1 MRFAIL
7 LLVGLSRL
15 AAADAAR
22 DSRWRQDLDTLA
34 TQLPALHPNLF
45 FQTPR
50 SVFDGAVIDL
60 RAAIPDLS
68 DAEVMVGLAH
78 IVALPGDGHT
88 SLSLTQ
94 GNSLF
99 HFLPLQFRWFEDGL
113 FVVAASQS
121 YARVLGSKVI
131 QIADRPVEEVYQAV
145 AGLVSHENDIWVRSV
160 SPNYLFI
167 TDVLHA
173 LKIAPS
179 VESVRLLLD
188 LNGTRLTLDVAS
200 IDLAS
205 FPTLAASPD
214 AATGFIPYYRQHGDQ
229 NYWFTYIESSRTLY
243 FAYNVCEE
251 QAGLPFAQFNNQ
263 LWATFDSKPVERFII
278 DLRNNTGG
286 NSAVLNPFLAS
297 RSARGNKVSA
307 VKPVVIIGRRTY
319 SSAILN
325 AIAIRQGGPVT
336 LVGEPSG
343 GSPNSYGEVQT
354 LTLPNSQLS
363 VSYSTRYLSFPG
375 YPAGSLL
382 PDVTVPI
389 YAADWYARHD
399 PFLAAVLSGAA
410 PGAGSAPQSG
420 TVAVVNS
427 AGFRGNAAVAPG
439 SLAAAFGDFSGVTDG
454 DAAAIPLA
462 KQLNGVQVLVNG
474 QAAPLIAVRAGQI
487 NFQVPS
493 SALPGNASV
502 HVQRNGT
509 DLAAGSAQVAV
520 AAPGLFVA
528 DALNLANPGAVLDED
543 SHLVTDASP
552 AHRGSMIQ
560 IYASGQGATDPPVD
574 DGAASGA
581 LPPAQ
586 SRLVPRVYFAGELA
600 EVLFSGLQPAFP
612 GLWQINVRV
621 PESAALSGQT
631 PVFVTIGSNV
641 SNPVTVAVN

>member
-1 MRFAIL
+1 
-7 LLVGLSRL
+7 
-15 AAADAAR
+15 
-22 DSRWRQDLDTLA
+22 
-34 TQLPALHPNLF
+34 
-45 FQTPR
+45 
-50 SVFDGAVIDL
+50 
-60 RAAIPDLS
+60 
-68 DAEVMVGLAH
+68 
-78 IVALPGDGHT
+78 
-88 SLSLTQ
+88 
-94 GNSLF
+94 
-99 HFLPLQFRWFEDGL
+99 
-113 FVVAASQS
+113 
-121 YARVLGSKVI
+121 
-131 QIADRPVEEVYQAV
+131 
-145 AGLVSHENDIWVRSV
+145 
-160 SPNYLFI
+160 
-167 TDVLHA
+167 
-173 LKIAPS
+173 
-179 VESVRLLLD
+179 
-188 LNGTRLTLDVAS
+188 
-200 IDLAS
+200 
-205 FPTLAASPD
+205 
-214 AATGFIPYYRQHGDQ
+214 
-229 NYWFTYIESSRTLY
+229 
-243 FAYNVCEE
+243 
-251 QAGLPFAQFNNQ
+251 
-263 LWATFDSKPVERFII
+263 VERFII

-325 AIAIRQGGPVT
+325 AIAIRQGGPAA

-343 GSPNSYGEVQT
+343 GRPNSYGDVQT
-354 LTLPNSQLS
+354 LTLPNSQLN
-363 VSYSTRYLSFPG
+363 VSYSTRYFSFPG

-389 YAADWYARHD
+389 YSADWYARHD
-399 PFLAAVLSGAA
+399 PFLAAVLSGAT

-420 TVAVVNS
+420 AVAVVNS
-427 AGFRGNAAVAPG
+427 AGFRGNAPVAPG

-462 KQLNGVQVLVNG
+462 KQLNGVLVLVNG
-474 QAAPLIAVRAGQI
+474 EAAPLIAVRAGQI

-493 SALPGNASV
+493 SALPGTASV

-509 DLAAGSAQVAV
+509 DLAAGSAQVAA

-528 DALNLANPGAVLDED
+528 DALNLASPGAVLDEH

-552 AHRGSMIQ
+552 ALRGSVIQ
-560 IYASGQGATDPPVD
+560 IYATGQGATDPPVD
-574 DGAASGA
+574 DGAASGV

-600 EVLFSGLQPAFP
+600 EVLFSGLQSAFP